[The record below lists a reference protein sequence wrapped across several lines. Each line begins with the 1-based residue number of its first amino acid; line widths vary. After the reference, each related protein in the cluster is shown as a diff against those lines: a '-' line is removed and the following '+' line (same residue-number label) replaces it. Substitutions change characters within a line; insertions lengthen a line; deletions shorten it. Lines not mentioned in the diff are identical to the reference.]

1 MFFYITVIEL
11 FTRKREKSFRRFI
24 SKFTKMLKIFF
35 QWKSISLQK
44 ISKITEKNFCFDFKM
59 MLDEKIS
66 ENVFFRFQSVFLFSV
81 IKYKPLTY
89 KGTYEYP
96 GWALAIGWLMAASSI
111 FAIPFHMVF
120 YIVRSV
126 ILNKEGTLQEVR
138 PFPNYFNKF
147 SKLFKN
153 HISGKS

>member
-1 MFFYITVIEL
+1 MA
-11 FTRKREKSFRRFI
+11 
-24 SKFTKMLKIFF
+24 
-35 QWKSISLQK
+35 
-44 ISKITEKNFCFDFKM
+44 
-59 MLDEKIS
+59 LDEIS

-111 FAIPFHMVF
+111 FAIPIHMVF

-138 PFPNYFNKF
+138 PFLNYFK
-147 SKLFKN
+147 KLSEIFKN
-153 HISGKS
+153 HTCGES